1 MRRPPIKIRATGS
14 QARQVREI
22 ARLFDGSKG
31 TGSIA
36 VEWVDLTTGPSIKS
50 LHVRGIDFEEME
62 KIDPGNIQQIGV
74 TQLEMSTN
82 YYNGVLARARQSFI
96 AAIIGAAI
104 GVGIFAASVLISLH
118 SKNLS
123 AVTVSAI
130 AGGIVEVIAGLNFW
144 LFGKTASQLDS
155 FHVRLD
161 RTQTFLL
168 ANSVCT
174 NIKGDSQDAIRG
186 QLVTSM
192 IAGVKSVDSGIAPV
206 TNNSV
211 KPSRG
216 RRTAQ
221 ETVERPSV
229 N

>member
-1 MRRPPIKIRATGS
+1 M
-14 QARQVREI
+14 
-22 ARLFDGSKG
+22 FDVSKG
-31 TGSIA
+31 SGSIA
-36 VEWVDLTTGPSIKS
+36 VEWGNSSTGPTIER
-50 LHVRGIDFEEME
+50 LHVRGFDVEEMAE
-62 KIDPGNIQQIGV
+62 IDPGKIQQIGA
-74 TQLEMSTN
+74 TQLEMSNN

-96 AAIIGAAI
+96 LAIIRAVV

-118 SKNLS
+118 SNNLS

-130 AGGIVEVIAGLNFW
+130 AGAIVEVIAGLNFW

-174 NIKGDSQDAIRG
+174 NIKGDSQDAVRG

-192 IAGVKSVDSGIAPV
+192 IAGVKSADSGMAPV
-206 TNNSV
+206 TNSSA

-216 RRTAQ
+216 HRTTP
-221 ETVERPSV
+221 EMVEQPSV